1 MNYEQTSCENSSIST
16 SSRRDFLKIA
26 GAAVCAAAGAATLGG
41 CSPKLPQ
48 SGAEASTA
56 LSSEV
61 AWDEETDVL
70 VVGSGMA
77 GLASAVTVA
86 TEGEGATCLL
96 LEKGTS
102 PLGGGNSQFSSGY
115 VLWTEDPENFLSY
128 MKELRGGFSATPDDV
143 LEALSLIH
151 I

>member
-41 CSPKLPQ
+41 CAPKLPQ

-102 PLGGGNSQFSSGY
+102 PLGGRQQP
-115 VLWTEDPENFLSY
+115 VLLGLCAMDRRSREFPQLHERASRRL
-128 MKELRGGFSATPDDV
+128 
-143 LEALSLIH
+143 
-151 I
+151 